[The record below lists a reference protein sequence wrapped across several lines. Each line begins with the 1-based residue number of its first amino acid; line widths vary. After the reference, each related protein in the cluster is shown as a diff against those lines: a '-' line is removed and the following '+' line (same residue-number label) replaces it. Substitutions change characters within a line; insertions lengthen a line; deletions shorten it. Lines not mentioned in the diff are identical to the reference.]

1 MRRVVLSV
9 VAGLLVT
16 SCGAQTEEERVAQ
29 PSIRE
34 VEREIKPELQKQTN
48 RRLRSAGVSGKVRV
62 RTVQC
67 VKRGKTRARC
77 FAALDGSTP
86 EVGDDRVGI
95 DVTIDPDDGSYLWE
109 VDG

>member
-16 SCGAQTEEERVAQ
+16 SCGAQTEEERVALD
-29 PSIRE
+29 IRE